1 MPITLT
7 FEQVDPQ
14 ELQNGSWP
22 LRVSASSDIEGLD
35 SSIFVYHAQ
44 NALQTTPGDICE
56 AVASIIQMN
65 EIPIDEPG
73 NIDGVIIPYYR
84 KDSAE
89 FHFHTSEALEEGI
102 EIIKEDVKSLIKQ
115 HEMFDRISETQVEV
129 IS

>member
-14 ELQNGSWP
+14 EIQNGSWP
-22 LRVSASSDIEGLD
+22 LRVTASSDVEGLD

-44 NALQTTPGDICE
+44 NELQTTPGDICE

-65 EIPIDEPG
+65 EVPIDEPG
-73 NIDGVIIPYYR
+73 TINGILIPFYR

-89 FHFHTSEALEEGI
+89 FHFPTAEALADGI
-102 EIIKEDVKSLIKQ
+102 EIIKEDTFRLIRQ
-115 HEMFDRISETQVEV
+115 HEMFDLISETQVEV